1 MEVKVLVLSL
11 CVAIVTFVCALELLR
26 FIPLQYLINAVAN
39 MLTSDFQALPP
50 SVSHRVI
57 AR

>member
-1 MEVKVLVLSL
+1 MLLLSL
-11 CVAIVTFVCALELLR
+11 CVAIVTFVCALELLW
-26 FIPLQYLINAVAN
+26 FIPVRYIINAVAN
-39 MLTSDFQALPP
+39 MLTGDFQAPPP